1 MIVAYFISRTIS
13 FTGRKLDVQ
22 KGDLYDIGKLNDNRA
37 YFRHFLCAVPAS
49 NASFKFFLAFLHSK
63 SFKFESCLGG
73 FLL

>member
-22 KGDLYDIGKLNDNRA
+22 KGDLYDIGKLKDNRA